1 MSLFRKNALDA
12 LSSPEKLDQPLRL
25 LRPGQWLLLLSLG
38 GFCLTIAIWSVF
50 GRLPVRIS
58 GKGALIRSNSLTVVQ
73 SETAGRV
80 LALNNAIG
88 DCVPKGHL
96 MARIDPVT
104 QEISRKEA
112 ELQLEQLINQDLA

>member
-12 LSSPEKLDQPLRL
+12 LSSPEKLISPFVFT
-25 LRPGQWLLLLSLG
+25 PWAMACFCSLG

-58 GKGALIRSNSLTVVQ
+58 GKGVLIRSNSLTVVQ

-88 DCVPKGHL
+88 DCVPKV
-96 MARIDPVT
+96 I
-104 QEISRKEA
+104 
-112 ELQLEQLINQDLA
+112 

>member
-38 GFCLTIAIWSVF
+38 GFCLTIGLWSVF

-58 GKGALIRSNSLTVVQ
+58 GKGVLIRSNSLTVVQ
-73 SETAGRV
+73 SETAGRI
-80 LALNNAIG
+80 LELNNVIG
-88 DCVPKGHL
+88 DCVERGQL
-96 MARIDPVT
+96 MAASTLFR
-104 QEISRKEA
+104 RR
-112 ELQLEQLINQDLA
+112 